1 MFNPSEL
8 CHCTSDNVLLL
19 ISIINLLFWSFFLV
33 WELFLS
39 SAYFF
44 LICTEFWNVNKREL
58 QKTFFFFFLFQKVT
72 IKRVFW
78 LIIFQEPCFVW
89 THLDSDWCVLSDPSA
104 SSRSS
109 CRWDVSGCWDQHQG
123 ADPVMLRLTALI
135 CIIRCAFAK
144 EQSFNSVWQES
155 GDGSQTDGRVHGQD
169 LPVGIHLFHHP
180 PTRVRSSSSWP
191 RPFSSSVT
199 ATLLTTPRAHTRACA
214 PHTCTRTTHVHAR
227 HSPASLLTLINGG

>member
-58 QKTFFFFFLFQKVT
+58 QKTFFFFFSKSYNKASVLADHIPGTLFHLGSFGLWLVLFVRPICFHRFQLPRRRF
-72 IKRVFW
+72 RVMR
-78 LIIFQEPCFVW
+78 LRQRE
-89 THLDSDWCVLSDPSA
+89 
-104 SSRSS
+104 
-109 CRWDVSGCWDQHQG
+109 G

-135 CIIRCAFAK
+135 CIIRRAYAK
-144 EQSFNSVWQES
+144 EQSFNSVWQ
-155 GDGSQTDGRVHGQD
+155 
-169 LPVGIHLFHHP
+169 
-180 PTRVRSSSSWP
+180 
-191 RPFSSSVT
+191 
-199 ATLLTTPRAHTRACA
+199 
-214 PHTCTRTTHVHAR
+214 
-227 HSPASLLTLINGG
+227 